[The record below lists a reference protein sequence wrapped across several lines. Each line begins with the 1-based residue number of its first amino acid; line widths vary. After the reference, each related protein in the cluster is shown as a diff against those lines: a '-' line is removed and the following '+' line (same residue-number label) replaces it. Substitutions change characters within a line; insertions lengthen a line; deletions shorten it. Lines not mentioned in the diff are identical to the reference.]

1 MIQELDGRFIGPS
14 LFILAIISDEHA
26 ESIVRIRIT
35 TAPSQQ

>member
-26 ESIVRIRIT
+26 ESIVRIRSHT
-35 TAPSQQ
+35 TLSKL